1 VNTPASAGE
10 PPWLDA
16 AEREA
21 WLALARLL
29 VHLEPALDS
38 QMRREAG
45 FGQFEYS
52 VMSVLSEAP
61 ERTLRM
67 SELAFL
73 AQGSLSRL
81 SQVVSRLEKR
91 GWVVREADPS
101 DGRCTLAWLTDA
113 GWEQVA
119 AAAPG
124 HVSEVR
130 RLVFD
135 QLTKAQVGQLT
146 TIGRRIMQ
154 GVDPDSGC
162 PGS

>member
-1 VNTPASAGE
+1 
-10 PPWLDA
+10 
-16 AEREA
+16 
-21 WLALARLL
+21 
-29 VHLEPALDS
+29 
-38 QMRREAG
+38 
-45 FGQFEYS
+45 
-52 VMSVLSEAP
+52 
-61 ERTLRM
+61 
-67 SELAFL
+67 
-73 AQGSLSRL
+73 
-81 SQVVSRLEKR
+81 LEKR